1 MERNTRESRRPNPY
15 PQESCISFQADRY
28 NYVHKTAIRDSWIWC
43 RSWRS
48 NIFSAA
54 DMSSWPPWHLILL
67 VHHRE
72 LRDFHFAASALL
84 ICLPL
89 CSSKPRPKVSAL
101 LWCLPRTTGYRVPT
115 LYAPS
120 MLPSILLI
128 LFFFPPGVFWFLL
141 WSPPSF
147 TDYKILEGRDSVL
160 FIFFPKPSNVPYES
174 LWNWVGKS

>member
-28 NYVHKTAIRDSWIWC
+28 NYVHKTAITDSWIWC

-48 NIFSAA
+48 NMFSAA
-54 DMSSWPPWHLILL
+54 DMSSWPTWHLILL

-128 LFFFPPGVFWFLL
+128 LFFSPQVCSGSCCGLHPPLQTTKSWRGGILFY
-141 WSPPSF
+141 SSF
-147 TDYKILEGRDSVL
+147 SQ
-160 FIFFPKPSNVPYES
+160 S
-174 LWNWVGKS
+174 LAMCHMKVCEIE

>member
-1 MERNTRESRRPNPY
+1 MLYCSVLF
-15 PQESCISFQADRY
+15 SFQAERY

-101 LWCLPRTTGYRVPT
+101 LWRLPRTTGYRVPT
-115 LYAPS
+115 PYAPS

-128 LFFFPPGVFWFLL
+128 LFFFPPRCVLVPVVVSTLL
-141 WSPPSF
+141 YRLQNPGG
-147 TDYKILEGRDSVL
+147 EGFC
-160 FIFFPKPSNVPYES
+160 FIHLFPKA
-174 LWNWVGKS
+174 